1 MKKFYIRSKEHL
13 NAEELK
19 SGKVSYRRLISAYIK
34 DLVLCNNIIEIDESV
49 DFNVNCNFIPNE
61 EIYQYYL
68 CDLSSYEREQIEEYG
83 IILSYSD
90 KLDLD
95 VLLVDHWGTSW
106 DYVMTDVEWTENFDL
121 IEIKEEV

>member
-1 MKKFYIRSKEHL
+1 MKKFCIGSKGQL
-13 NAEELK
+13 NAEELRT
-19 SGKVSYRRLISAYIK
+19 GRVSYRRLISAYIK

-49 DFNVNCNFIPNE
+49 DFNVNCNFVPNE

-68 CDLSSYEREQIEEYG
+68 CNLSSYEREQIEEYG

-106 DYVMTDVEWTENFDL
+106 DYVMTDIEWSENFD
-121 IEIKEEV
+121 ECK